1 VHNQVHGCRI
11 ITVRQIDNHYKI
23 MKTLLTF
30 IIGVGL
36 ALTSFGDQT
45 NTPAADGLFSHA
57 YRVETQTFVIQ
68 LRQLA
73 PPKPGESNQELLRRF
88 LQEQHVTFQKPA
100 GVSFNEKHGI
110 VSVHG
115 TKDDLKKADAVILRI
130 VRRS

>member
-1 VHNQVHGCRI
+1 
-11 ITVRQIDNHYKI
+11 

-45 NTPAADGLFSHA
+45 DSPAADGLFSHA
-57 YRVETQTFVIQ
+57 YKVETQTFVSR
-68 LRQLA
+68 LRKLA

-88 LQEQHVTFQKPA
+88 LQEQHLTFQKPA
-100 GVSFNEKHGI
+100 GVFFNEKHGV

-115 TKDDLKKADAVILRI
+115 TKDDLEKADVLILKV

>member
-1 VHNQVHGCRI
+1 MKSNPQGGAI
-11 ITVRQIDNHYKI
+11 RQIENHYKI

-36 ALTSFGDQT
+36 ALTSFGGQT
-45 NTPAADGLFSHA
+45 NSPAADGLFSQS
-57 YRVETQTFVIQ
+57 YKVETQTFVSQ

-88 LQEQHVTFQKPA
+88 LQEQHITFQKPA
-100 GVSFNEKHGI
+100 GVFFNEKKGI

-115 TKDDLKKADAVILRI
+115 AKDDLEKADALILKI